1 MVSPHNFYEDTSMGK
16 YFTLV
21 ALSLPLFQWRLL
33 HSLHF
38 IQTPVDTE
46 LYLPLF
52 LPFSSFYAPH
62 SPYFSVIESVSYIY
76 LQLICIK

>member
-1 MVSPHNFYEDTSMGK
+1 MVSPHNFYEDISLGK
-16 YFTLV
+16 YFTL
-21 ALSLPLFQWRLL
+21 ATLGPPLLHWRLL

-38 IQTPVDTE
+38 IWATVDTD

-52 LPFSSFYAPH
+52 LPFASFYAPH
-62 SPYFSVIESVSYIY
+62 SPYFSVNESVNYIY